1 MVAPSIDALSPKNQ
15 EMGHGAV
22 RAILARAGLADGD
35 GSAAVFVRQNG
46 TQGRVD
52 RAAELDQTGPVPDQ
66 VPLVVQVS
74 RWDRLKDPA
83 GVQAPRSASGIRHH
97 PLLAAVGR
105 GGGR

>member
-1 MVAPSIDALSPKNQ
+1 
-15 EMGHGAV
+15 MGHGAV

-83 GVQAPRSASGIRHH
+83 GVLRAFTERVRHPGAH
-97 PLLAAVGR
+97 LLLGAVGR